1 MKTLRL
7 ERLLSRSTHIRESE
21 EDKMSDII
29 PKIDT
34 ELFPLEEYG
43 EKDSKTVQYRS
54 YMSSPFIAAS
64 LPLKDVKKNTFTRE
78 YNNISLTLTSDTKVP
93 YGKNGR
99 LLLSILTTHAVLKK
113 NKPGE
118 PVVLEYNT
126 LQNLLDELQL
136 PKQRGKEIKEQLECY
151 AGSTFVFKERRTTKV
166 TSGYLFDEIN
176 DGSLQGTVTATM
188 HNTGVIPFLELMQ
201 YIDLEDERQNKKCIG
216 IRIILSD
223 KFTRLSQEHA
233 VPINYTV
240 YKNIGSVVGKDLYTW
255 FVYRNNSIKDG
266 EPLFISRKA
275 LVDQFMPLK
284 GDDKG
289 GYESEERVNWNYLKE
304 QIKIIKEKHY
314 PDLQVVISGDN
325 DGITFYKSKPVI
337 EGTESRY
344 MLVTSVI

>member
-1 MKTLRL
+1 
-7 ERLLSRSTHIRESE
+7 
-21 EDKMSDII
+21 MSKNIT
-29 PKIDT
+29 KIDT
-34 ELFPLEEYG
+34 ELFPFDEM
-43 EKDSKTVQYRS
+43 KDKVKVEYRS

-93 YGKNGR
+93 FGKNGR

-118 PVVLEYNT
+118 PVVIEYNS

-151 AGSTFVFKERRTTKV
+151 AGATFVFKEKRTRV
-166 TSGYLFDEIN
+166 ASSYLFEELN
-176 DGSLQGTVTATM
+176 DKNLQGNVTATL
-188 HNTGVIPFLELMQ
+188 HSTGVVPFLDGMR
-201 YIDLEDERQNKKCIG
+201 YIDLEDEKQNKKCLG
-216 IRIILSD
+216 IKIILSE

-240 YKNIGSVVGKDLYTW
+240 YKNISSVVGKDLYTW
-255 FVYRNNSIKDG
+255 FVYRNNSIKEG
-266 EPLFISRKA
+266 QPLFIPRKS
-275 LVDQFMPLK
+275 LVEQFMPVRNI
-284 GDDKG
+284 DKG
-289 GYESEERVNWNYLKE
+289 GYASEERVNWNYIKE
-304 QIKIIKEKHY
+304 QIKIIKDKHY
-314 PDLQVVISGDN
+314 QDLNVVVSSNN

-337 EGTESRY
+337 EGNDSRY